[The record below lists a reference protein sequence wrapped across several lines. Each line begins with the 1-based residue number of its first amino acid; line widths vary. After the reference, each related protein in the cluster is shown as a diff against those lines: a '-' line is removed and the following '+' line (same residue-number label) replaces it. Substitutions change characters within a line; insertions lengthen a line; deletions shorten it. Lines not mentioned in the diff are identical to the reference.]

1 MQRSARTTT
10 PRLESDPWGNSPDP
24 MCAVE
29 HLSEQVTDAAEEVGL
44 GDRVE
49 YFVRFVAGRS
59 VRDHVRSIQE
69 IGGNAGLDYLF
80 S

>member
-24 MCAVE
+24 VCYVE
-29 HLSEQVTDAAEEVGL
+29 HLSEQVTDAADEVGL
-44 GDRVE
+44 GDHIE
-49 YFVRFVAGRS
+49 YYVRFVAGRS
-59 VRDHVRSIQE
+59 TLSHVLSIQE